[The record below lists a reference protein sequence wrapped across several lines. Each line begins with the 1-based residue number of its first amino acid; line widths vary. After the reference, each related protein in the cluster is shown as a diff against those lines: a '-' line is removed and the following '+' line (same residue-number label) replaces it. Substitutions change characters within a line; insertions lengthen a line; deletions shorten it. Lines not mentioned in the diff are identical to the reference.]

1 MTSFDPL
8 SELLKVKTVSRETY
22 DRLTVF
28 HNLLYQWQKRINL
41 IAPST
46 INEIWQRHI
55 LDSVHI
61 CTVAGPVDSVIDI
74 GSGAGFPGLVQAIL
88 FAERGNGTVE
98 LIESSGK
105 KCAFLNA
112 VVRDTKIREAGVSVK
127 VHNGR
132 IENIL
137 PNLERPDV
145 VSARALA
152 SLDDLL
158 RLTESCLS
166 QGVVGLFPKGREHLS
181 EIEQAQKNWNFES
194 HITDSPYS
202 TGSVVIKI
210 ADLKPL

>member
-1 MTSFDPL
+1 MTGFDPL
-8 SELLKVKTVSRETY
+8 AELLKVKSVSRETY

-28 HNLLYQWQKRINL
+28 HDLLFQWQKRINL

-46 INEIWQRHI
+46 IDKIWQRHI

-61 CTVAGPVDSVIDI
+61 CTVIGEVDSVVDI

-88 FAERGNGTVE
+88 MAEQGDGSVD

-105 KCAFLNA
+105 KCAFMNA
-112 VVRDTKIREAGVSVK
+112 VVRDTKIREAGTKVK

-132 IENIL
+132 IETVL
-137 PNLERPDV
+137 PTLDLPDV

-158 RLTESCLS
+158 RLTEPLLTGGAT
-166 QGVVGLFPKGREHLS
+166 GVFPKGREHQA
-181 EIEQAQKNWNFES
+181 EIELAQKSWAFKPV
-194 HITDSPYS
+194 ITNSPYS
-202 TGSVVIKI
+202 DGSVVIKI
-210 ADLKPL
+210 ADLEAL